1 MADERFDTSVVKP
14 VGALHP
20 RPEWWRILLRN
31 PRSIAAL
38 SVLVVMFMLA
48 LTADVASP
56 YGYKEQHRGNEHTA
70 PSAQFRLGTDDLGR
84 DLLSRVMYGA
94 RVSLVVGLCATLVA
108 LTVGVIVGL
117 LSGYFGGWPDHVL
130 MRFTDTVAAFP
141 SLLLAVAITAVYNRP
156 NQETWEKMVILVIAL
171 GVVGWTSMARVIR
184 AQVLSLR
191 EQDFVAAAQALGSG
205 HRRIMFRHIL
215 LNCLSPIV
223 VLATLSVGGNIL
235 GEAGL
240 SFLGLGVQAPFPSW
254 GGMLADALSYLHKA
268 WWMVVF
274 PGGCIVT
281 TVLSFNLLG
290 DGLRDALDPR
300 TVK

>member
-1 MADERFDTSVVKP
+1 MANEAAVDIRSEP
-14 VGALHP
+14 LGAVP
-20 RPEWWRILLRN
+20 SRPAWWAILGRN
-31 PRSIAAL
+31 PRSIAAAL
-38 SVLVVMFMLA
+38 ILVLMLTLA
-48 LTADVASP
+48 LAADFAAP
-56 YGYKEQHRGNEHTA
+56 YGYREQHRGSEHAA
-70 PSAQFRLGTDDLGR
+70 PGTTHRMGTDDLGR
-84 DLLSRVMYGA
+84 DVFSRVMYGA
-94 RVSLVVGLCATLVA
+94 RVSLVVGLCATVLA
-108 LTVGVIVGL
+108 LSVGVLVGL
-117 LSGYFGGWPDHVL
+117 ASGYFGGWIDHVL

-141 SLLLAVAITAVYNRP
+141 SLLLAVAITAVYDRP
-156 NQETWEKMVILVIAL
+156 NQETWEKMAILVVAL

-191 EQDFVAAAQALGSG
+191 EQDFVAAAQALGSS
-205 HRRIMFRHIL
+205 HQRIMFRHIL
-215 LNCLSPIV
+215 PNCLSPIL

-254 GGMLADALSYLHKA
+254 GGMLADALGHLHKA

-274 PGGCIVT
+274 PGGCIVL

-300 TVK
+300 AAK